1 MTDAVNPESVP
12 SESQPADALNPEA
25 VTPIPVSSQ
34 GAPVNP
40 HSTIAL
46 HPSSCTSCMLCVREC
61 PDWCISIEA
70 HSEPDPDAP
79 AYSNARR
86 QSMKNVLDTFTID
99 FGQCMWC
106 GICIEVCPF
115 DALFW
120 SENLMSTGTSRDQ
133 VIFGIDELAASLP
146 GARRADGTLAPAIDE
161 PPSGRRKKA

>member
-1 MTDAVNPESVP
+1 MNDSVTP
-12 SESQPADALNPEA
+12 SQPAPDDMNAGLNPNINPAQEPQ
-25 VTPIPVSSQ
+25 T
-34 GAPVNP
+34 NP

-46 HPSSCTSCMLCVREC
+46 HPGSCTSCMLCVREC

-120 SENLMSTGTSRDQ
+120 SENPMPTATSRGQ

-146 GARRADGTLAPAIDE
+146 GARRSDGSAAPAIDE

>member
-1 MTDAVNPESVP
+1 
-12 SESQPADALNPEA
+12 
-25 VTPIPVSSQ
+25 
-34 GAPVNP
+34 
-40 HSTIAL
+40 
-46 HPSSCTSCMLCVREC
+46 MLCVREC

-120 SENLMSTGTSRDQ
+120 SENPMPTATSRGQ

-146 GARRADGTLAPAIDE
+146 GARRSDGSAAPAIDE